1 MAPLRRAATAAEVLL
16 ALTGLLLLVLSP
28 AGAAT
33 AAVEGGELRMKQ
45 SDGGYSYNSTLAHVL
60 VEYASAVYTSDLTSL
75 LTWTCPRCEGH
86 TKGFEMIEIIV
97 DIEKCLQ
104 AFVGVAP
111 DPQSI
116 IIAFR
121 GTQEHSASN
130 WIEDLFWKQLDV
142 TYPGMPNAMVHHG
155 FYSAYYNTTLRHEIL
170 KSVQWAWKIYGR
182 LPINVVGHSMGGAL
196 ASFCALDLS
205 VKWGSHKVQLITFGQ
220 PRVGNPAFAEYFNEQ
235 VWLRETIVGN
245 VVTRNATV
253 CDCSGEDP
261 ICSRSVYGRSV
272 ADHLE
277 YYGVNLHADSRGTCQ
292 FVIGASNSAYGD
304 ILQVDGT
311 IILSRYLQER
321 YPVESI

>member
-1 MAPLRRAATAAEVLL
+1 MAPLRRAASAAVVLL
-16 ALTGLLLLVLSP
+16 ALTGLFLLVFSP
-28 AGAAT
+28 ADAAT
-33 AAVEGGELRMKQ
+33 AAVEGGELRRKQ
-45 SDGGYSYNSTLAHVL
+45 SDGGYSYNSTLAHIL

-97 DIEKCLQ
+97 DVEKCLQ

-111 DPQSI
+111 DPRSI

-142 TYPGMPNAMVHHG
+142 TYPGMPDAMVHHG

-170 KSVQWAWKIYGR
+170 KSVQWAWKTYGR

-196 ASFCALDLS
+196 ASFCAHENDIVPHLPPYFYYLGE
-205 VKWGSHKVQLITFGQ
+205 WTYHH
-220 PRVGNPAFAEYFNEQ
+220 FARE

-245 VVTRNATV
+245 VVTRNETV

-261 ICSRSVYGRSV
+261 TCSRSVYGRSV

-292 FVIGASNSAYGD
+292 FVIGTSNSAYGD
-304 ILQVDGT
+304 ILQVDGA
-311 IILSRYLQER
+311 IILSRYPQER